1 LPALPRQQ
9 TIQLD
14 PQLLTA
20 TMHNRQCLAQQHYLH
35 KTHMFRIKICGI
47 TEREDAIVAIEAG
60 ADAIGFNFFTGSKRC
75 INYVVA
81 AEIAQK
87 EGHSCTKVGVF
98 VNHSAEDVNSMAE
111 AFELDA
117 VQLHGDQPPS
127 YLLDVERRFPILRVF
142 RVDASGFIKIKADLL
157 MCAKMGRS
165 PDAVLIDAV
174 APGEFGGTGR
184 QLDWNTLADR
194 VELLNFD
201 RTEPVRLIL
210 AGGLT
215 PENVAEAIRLVRPY
229 GVDVASGVE
238 VSPGRK
244 DAEKV
249 KAFVAEAKR
258 GFAEIGFE

>member
-1 LPALPRQQ
+1 
-9 TIQLD
+9 
-14 PQLLTA
+14 
-20 TMHNRQCLAQQHYLH
+20 MHNRQCLAQQHYLH

-47 TEREDAIVAIEAG
+47 TNPEDAILAVDAG
-60 ADAIGFNFFTGSKRC
+60 ADAIGLNFYSGSKRG
-75 INYVVA
+75 INFQA
-81 AEIAQK
+81 GKKIASAVEK
-87 EGHSCTKVGVF
+87 PCLKVGVF
-98 VNHSAEDVNSMAE
+98 VNQTADDLNLIADTVG
-111 AFELDA
+111 LDA

-127 YLLDVERRFPILRVF
+127 YLLDVERRFPIVRVF
-142 RVDASGFIKIKADLL
+142 RVDASGFIKIKVDLL

-174 APGEFGGTGR
+174 APGEFGGTGQ
-184 QLDWNTLADR
+184 QLDWSTLTNRA
-194 VELLNFD
+194 ELLNFD
-201 RTEPVRLIL
+201 RTDPVRLIL

-215 PENVAEAIRLVRPY
+215 PENVAEAIQLVRPY

-258 GFAEIGFE
+258 GFAEIGSE